1 MPKALTRINI
11 QLAKHHGE
19 TTIRQPQLCTTS
31 NIGGKNATSRQDW
44 LRQFCPLAIARTA
57 CNNDRG
63 PQSDRCGATAMRSIL
78 RRDSTNALSSTC
90 DRHAGAFVSSAV
102 HVLQDAVTDGCAFL
116 ARWLF

>member
-1 MPKALTRINI
+1 M
-11 QLAKHHGE
+11 
-19 TTIRQPQLCTTS
+19 
-31 NIGGKNATSRQDW
+31 
-44 LRQFCPLAIARTA
+44 QFCPLAIARTA

-90 DRHAGAFVSSAV
+90 DRHAGALVSSAV